1 MPRPPRHLVAIVA
14 LLLLTTIVGAQE
26 LAPIGWTPQ
35 QLRDPYFWLATAYLS
50 HLKTNLNGS
59 GQDSTGAPTNAANN
73 GDRVGQPSEAIFGHR
88 LVAGIYSGGN
98 PSISPAWRAQLYS
111 DATQR
116 SALQFGVNSGGGSN
130 TGYMVIN
137 SQKDFRFP
145 YTKQVCSIAF
155 KLHLDS
161 TGVSQCIMGNATGT
175 TTTATGVGF
184 ILSVNTSNKL
194 RLIVYDS
201 SSKVAIGGITNVA
214 LNTGTAVWNNIVLT
228 WDGTVWKI
236 YQNGAAA
243 VSGTTVSLS
252 NSLTTDASANLQ
264 IGITPDGASPLVG
277 EIADLVITRSIMSAA
292 EIATYN
298 AYNPPRTT
306 AQAIFVKSTLPDLEA
321 DDVYPQFTHHD
332 TSNIRTLLKF
342 DQTTPVSA
350 DGDTI
355 GVCQSLTGGYPNA
368 IPSRALIQPATRA
381 DTTGGSSTA
390 SQCPLYKV
398 AQVNGMPAAYYS
410 GTDASE
416 QDLQWYPTG
425 MPHGDMTCFFVMK
438 LDATI
443 TGGGPGGINDSSG
456 NGTKR
461 RDCHFWTTGF
471 NDIYA
476 GVSGPGNSDPNRV
489 FQHTTDPTSENKN
502 PETTV
507 AQSIAGV
514 PIIIEQWRS
523 GVTWNI
529 AMNGIQR
536 AVLNGTGASKYTQTI
551 VPAGNGDYAQF
562 IPFHIGR
569 PAAHHASTDDDD
581 NMLGNI
587 CEIILAPAA
596 YPAEIR
602 RRIRARLVKKWAIPN
617 VNTSSMIDLPWD
629 DLAPSLFDLPWDQLD
644 QRDRQVDRRPL
655 EIARRPAPAAPHC
668 LAS

>member
-1 MPRPPRHLVAIVA
+1 MPRPPRHLVATVA

-26 LAPIGWTPQ
+26 FAPISWSPQ
-35 QLRDPYFWLATAYLS
+35 QLRDPYFWLPTAYLS
-50 HLKTNLNGS
+50 HLKTNISSN
-59 GQDSTGAPTNAANN
+59 DSTGAPTNAASN

-98 PSISPAWRAQLYS
+98 PSISAAWRPQLYS

-130 TGYMVIN
+130 TGFMVIN
-137 SQKDFRFP
+137 SVKDFRFP
-145 YTKQVCSIAF
+145 HTRQVCSIAF

-201 SSKVAIGGITNVA
+201 ASRVAIGGVTNVA

-228 WDGTVWKI
+228 WDGSVWKI

-243 VSGTTVSLS
+243 VSGTTLTLT

-306 AQAIFVKSTLPDLEA
+306 AQAIFVKSTLPELEA
-321 DDVYPQFTHHD
+321 DDVLPQFTHHD
-332 TSNIRTLLKF
+332 FSNIRTLVKF

-355 GVCQSLTGGYPNA
+355 GISQSLTGGYPNA

-381 DTTGGSSTA
+381 DTTGGASTA
-390 SQCPLYKV
+390 SQCCLYKV
-398 AQVNGMPAAYYS
+398 AQVNGMPAAYFS

-416 QDLQWYPTG
+416 QDLQWYPTTV
-425 MPHGDMTCFFVMK
+425 PLGDMTCFFVLK
-438 LDATI
+438 LDAGI
-443 TGGGPGGINDSSG
+443 TGGGPGGSTDSTG
-456 NGTKR
+456 AGTKR

-471 NDIYA
+471 NNIYA
-476 GVSGPGNSDPNRV
+476 GVSGPGASDPNRV
-489 FQHTTDPTSENKN
+489 WQHSTDPTSENKN
-502 PETTV
+502 PESTI

-514 PIIIEQWRS
+514 PVVIEQWRS

-529 AMNGIQR
+529 ALNGIQR
-536 AVLNGTGASKYTQTI
+536 AVLNGTGANKYTQTI
-551 VPAGNGDYAQF
+551 VPAGNGDYATF
-562 IPFHIGR
+562 VPFHVGR

-581 NMLGNI
+581 NFLGNI
-587 CEIILAPAA
+587 CEIIWAPAN
-596 YPAEIR
+596 YPAEVR
-602 RRIRARLVKKWAIPN
+602 RRIRARLIKKWAIPN
-617 VNTSSMIDLPWD
+617 ANSSSLLILPADLF
-629 DLAPSLFDLPWDQLD
+629 APSLFDLPWDQVAP
-644 QRDRQVDRRPL
+644 RDHQVDRRPTDV
-655 EIARRPAPAAPHC
+655 ARAPAPAAPHC